1 MIKIDYDKY
10 NNETDLR
17 LTMDQQILMYKS
29 VLYKFKHGNTNG
41 KTNKMLHQDEVK
53 VKVMK
58 EIKQ

>member
-10 NNETDLR
+10 NNITDLR
-17 LTMDQQILMYKS
+17 LTMDQQILYKS
-29 VLYKFKHGNTNG
+29 VLCKFKHGNTNG